1 MTPPRQDPRLRGDDT
16 VVMHAELAEYLQ
28 CIDDEDIKSGELI
41 EASYLDAQRVM
52 SPQGLEN
59 YLVGIKAM
67 CTLGKGQDLV
77 LTYVQEMPVVAKEV
91 GEDILPD
98 TIEAIMKLASL
109 TSGAV
114 ITLILA
120 NLPLAA
126 TRLGD
131 AELLRG
137 YLKLLHQLAGKAPRG
152 LRPMM
157 EALSE
162 LLSKL
167 TLGGLRRWAHWGAQ
181 AYQRDFDGL
190 AAYFALQTETSK
202 SVLQRERRG
211 TLFVDNHRK
220 LNFYLRALWGR
231 AFFMRPTAD
240 DFENRQ
246 GSKPFI
252 DNYLVHLPDAFDA
265 VGDIAGI
272 DVYRAA
278 AAHAA
283 AHVVYTEGAIESS
296 GLSPAQCC
304 FIEIFEDARIEYL
317 AYRRFPGLR
326 RLWLGFFE
334 HAMEAAPA
342 TQNATVDT
350 MLRLGRALLGP
361 DYRDRESWLDA
372 TAAAFRDRLAQD
384 AANPNDSRR
393 FGLECFERVNRQH
406 AMPALRILQH
416 ALIAYRDDNRYL
428 WARDENGF
436 AGMDSEAVPWRE
448 PSLRKRVSLMEMV
461 NEIDSELEDG
471 SPQEIWVLPTELF
484 PYEDHGISYNEAEG
498 VEPLSE
504 PFHYDEWDYQV
515 QLARPEWTTVIEHRQ
530 HKADPEVMDRI
541 LEKHKPIASRIKHLI
556 DALQPQGVVRK
567 RGFEDGDE
575 LDIDAAVRAVI
586 DIRRGIMPDPRV
598 NIRITRHQRDLSMIL
613 LLDLSAST
621 NDRIGSLSEQ
631 DEGYLEQPSILDLTR
646 EASGLLSWA
655 VDSIG
660 DNYAVHGF
668 ASDGRHDVQY
678 YRFKDFDESYGDDSK
693 ARLAGMQGGLSTR
706 MGAALRHAGYH
717 LGQQS
722 SRKRLILLIT
732 DGEPADIDERDPQY
746 LRQDTRH
753 AVEELAANGIHSY
766 CLTLDPQAD
775 SYVSRIFGVNNY
787 SIVDHIER
795 LPERLPKVF
804 SALTS

>member
-1 MTPPRQDPRLRGDDT
+1 
-16 VVMHAELAEYLQ
+16 MHPELAEYLL
-28 CIDDEDIKSGELI
+28 CIDLEDLGKLEVI

-77 LTYVQEMPVVAKEV
+77 LTYVQEMPVVAKEL
-91 GEDILPD
+91 GEDVVPD
-98 TIEAIMKLASL
+98 AIEAIMKMSSL

-114 ITLILA
+114 VILILA

-137 YLKLLHQLAGKAPRG
+137 YLNLLHQLAGKAPRG

-157 EALSE
+157 ETLSE

-167 TLGGLRRWAHWGAQ
+167 TLGGLRRWAMWGAQ
-181 AYQRDFDGL
+181 AYQRDFDGQ
-190 AAYFALQTETSK
+190 AAYFALKTETAK

-211 TLFVDNHRK
+211 SLFVDNQRK

-240 DFENRQ
+240 DYENRQ

-252 DNYLVHLPDAFDA
+252 EDYLVHLPDAFDA
-265 VGDIAGI
+265 CGEISGI

-283 AHVVYTEGAIESS
+283 AHIVYTGQAIDAN

-304 FIEIFEDARIEYL
+304 FIEIFEDARVEYI
-317 AYRRFPGLR
+317 AYQRFPGLR

-334 HAMEAAPA
+334 HGLTTEHALQHEVVAL
-342 TQNATVDT
+342 
-350 MLRLGRALLGP
+350 MLRLGRALLDP
-361 DYRDRESWLDA
+361 EYRDQQAWIEQ
-372 TAAAFRDRLAQD
+372 TAAAFRDQLELDGAD
-384 AANPNDSRR
+384 PTLSLR
-393 FGLECFERVNRQH
+393 FGLEVFERLSAQCGI
-406 AMPALRILQH
+406 PALRILQQTP
-416 ALIAYRDDNRYL
+416 IVYRDDNRYL
-428 WARDENGF
+428 WHFDESAFSANEF
-436 AGMDSEAVPWRE
+436 EQLPWRQ
-448 PSLRKRVSLMEMV
+448 PTLRKRVSLMEMV
-461 NEIDSELEDG
+461 NEIDSEMEDG
-471 SPQEIWVLPTELF
+471 SPQEVWVLPTELF
-484 PYEDHGISYNEAEG
+484 PYEDLGVSYNQSEG
-498 VEPLSE
+498 VEPMSE

-515 QLARPEWTTVIEHRQ
+515 QLARPEWTTVIERHQ
-530 HKADPEVMDRI
+530 PKADPEVMDRI

-556 DALQPQGVVRK
+556 DALQPHGIVRK

-575 LDIDAAVRAVI
+575 LDIDAAVRAMI

-598 NIRITRHQRDLSMIL
+598 NIRITRHLRDLSMIL
-613 LLDLSAST
+613 LMDLSAST
-621 NDRIGSLSEQ
+621 NDRIGELSEL

-646 EASGLLSWA
+646 EATGLLSWA

-678 YRFKDFDESYGDDSK
+678 YRFKDFDESYSDDSK
-693 ARLAGMQGGLSTR
+693 ARLAGMTGGLSTR
-706 MGAALRHAGYH
+706 MGAALRHAGHH
-717 LGQQS
+717 LDQQS
-722 SRKRLILLIT
+722 SRKRLVLLLT

-753 AVEELAANGIHSY
+753 AVEELAIRGIHSY
-766 CLTLDPQAD
+766 CLTLDANAD
-775 SYVSRIFGVNNY
+775 SYVSRIFGANNY
-787 SIVDHIER
+787 SIVDNIER
-795 LPERLPKVF
+795 LPERLPRVF

>member
-1 MTPPRQDPRLRGDDT
+1 
-16 VVMHAELAEYLQ
+16 MHAELAEYLQ
-28 CIDDEDIKSGELI
+28 CIDVEDIKSGELI

-59 YLVGIKAM
+59 YLVGIRAM

-77 LTYVQEMPVVAKEV
+77 LTYVQEIPVVAREL
-91 GEDILPD
+91 GEDIVPD
-98 TIEAIMKLASL
+98 TIEAIMKMSSL

-137 YLKLLHQLAGKAPRG
+137 YLHLLHQLAGKAPRG

-157 EALSE
+157 ESLGE

-167 TLGGLRRWAHWGAQ
+167 TLGGLRRWAMWGAQ
-181 AYQRDFDGL
+181 AYQRDFDGQ
-190 AAYFALQTETSK
+190 ATYFALQTETAK

-220 LNFYLRALWGR
+220 LNYYLRALWGR

-240 DFENRQ
+240 DFESRQ

-252 DNYLVHLPDAFDA
+252 EDYLVHLPDAFDA
-265 VGDIAGI
+265 VDGVAGI

-278 AAHAA
+278 AAHAS
-283 AHVVYTEGAIESS
+283 AHIVYTEQAIEAT
-296 GLSPAQCC
+296 GLTPVQRC
-304 FIEIFEDARIEYL
+304 FVEIFEDARVEFLSYQ
-317 AYRRFPGLR
+317 RFPGLR
-326 RLWLGFFE
+326 RLWLRFFE
-334 HAMEAAPA
+334 HALGKEQAA
-342 TQNATVDT
+342 QHEVVES
-350 MLRLGRALLGP
+350 MLRIGRALLDP
-361 DYRDRESWLDA
+361 EYQDQESWIDR
-372 TAAAFRDRLAQD
+372 TAAAFHAKLHID
-384 AANPNDSRR
+384 AADPALSRQ
-393 FGLECFERVNRQH
+393 FGLEFLERVSQQFKI
-406 AMPALRILQH
+406 PALRILQD
-416 ALIAYRDDNRYL
+416 IPITYRDDNRYQ
-428 WARDENGF
+428 WAFEENGF
-436 AGMDSEAVPWRE
+436 SANEFEQLPWRQ
-448 PSLRKRVSLMEMV
+448 PTLRKRVSLMEMV
-461 NEIDSELEDG
+461 NEIDSEMEDG
-471 SPQEIWVLPTELF
+471 SPQEVWVLPTELF
-484 PYEDHGISYNEAEG
+484 PYEDLGVSYNQSEG
-498 VEPLSE
+498 VEPMSE
-504 PFHYDEWDYQV
+504 PFLYDEWDYQV
-515 QLARPEWTTVIEHRQ
+515 QLARPEWTTVIERRQ
-530 HKADPEVMDRI
+530 PKADPEVMDQI

-556 DALQPQGVVRK
+556 DALQPQGIVRK

-575 LDIDAAVRAVI
+575 LDIDAAVRAMI
-586 DIRRGIMPDPRV
+586 DIRRGVMPDPRI
-598 NIRITRHQRDLSMIL
+598 NIRVTRHLRDLSMIL
-613 LLDLSAST
+613 LMDLSAST
-621 NDRIGSLSEQ
+621 NDRIGALNEQ

-660 DNYAVHGF
+660 DSYAVHGF

-678 YRFKDFDESYGDDSK
+678 YRFKDFDESYSDDSK
-693 ARLAGMQGGLSTR
+693 ARLAGMTGGLSTR

-722 SRKRLILLIT
+722 SRKRLILLLT

-753 AVEELAANGIHSY
+753 AVEELAAKGIHTY
-766 CLTLDPQAD
+766 CLTLDPDAD
-775 SYVSRIFGVNNY
+775 SYVSRIFGANNY
-787 SIVDHIER
+787 SIVDNIER
-795 LPERLPKVF
+795 LPERLPRVF

>member
-1 MTPPRQDPRLRGDDT
+1 
-16 VVMHAELAEYLQ
+16 MHPELAEYLQ
-28 CIDDEDIKSGELI
+28 CIDLEDIKSGELI

-52 SPQGLEN
+52 SAQGLEN

-77 LTYVQEMPVVAKEV
+77 LTYVQEMPVVVKEV
-91 GEDILPD
+91 GEDIVPD
-98 TIEAIMKLASL
+98 VIEAIMKMASL

-126 TRLGD
+126 TRFGD

-137 YLKLLHQLAGKAPRG
+137 YLKLLHQLAGKTPRG

-157 EALSE
+157 ESLGE
-162 LLSKL
+162 LLSRL
-167 TLGGLRRWAHWGAQ
+167 TLGGLRRWAMWGAQ
-181 AYQRDFDGL
+181 AYQRDFDGQI
-190 AAYFALQTETSK
+190 AYFGLQTETSK

-252 DNYLVHLPDAFDA
+252 EDYLVHLPDAFDTYDG
-265 VGDIAGI
+265 VTGI

-283 AHVVYTEGAIESS
+283 AHIVYTERAIESS
-296 GLSPAQCC
+296 DLSPTQRC
-304 FIEIFEDARIEYL
+304 FVEIFEDARIEYL
-317 AYRRFPGLR
+317 AYQRFPGLR
-326 RLWLGFFE
+326 RLWLRFFE
-334 HAMEAAPA
+334 HALSADQASPQE
-342 TQNATVDT
+342 VVGL
-350 MLRLGRALLGP
+350 MLRLGRALLDPG
-361 DYRDRESWLDA
+361 YRDQESWIGEV
-372 TAAAFRDRLAQD
+372 AAAYSEKLDHGEAS
-384 AANPNDSRR
+384 PECSRR
-393 FGLECFERVNRQH
+393 FGLDCFERVSQQL
-406 AMPALRILQH
+406 AIPALRILQDNP
-416 ALIAYRDDNRYL
+416 IAYRDDNRYL
-428 WARDENGF
+428 WAFDEKGF
-436 AGMDSEAVPWRE
+436 SSNEFEQLPWRQ
-448 PSLRKRVSLMEMV
+448 PTVRKRVSLMELV
-461 NEIDSELEDG
+461 NEIDSEMEDG
-471 SPQEIWVLPTELF
+471 SPQEVWVLPTELF
-484 PYEDHGISYNEAEG
+484 PYEDMGISYNQSEG
-498 VEPLSE
+498 VEPMSE
-504 PFHYDEWDYQV
+504 PYHYDEWDYQV
-515 QLARPEWTTVIEHRQ
+515 QLARPEWTTVIERRQ
-530 HKADPEVMDRI
+530 QKSDPAVMDQI

-556 DALQPQGVVRK
+556 DALQPQGIVRK

-575 LDIDAAVRAVI
+575 LDIDAAVRAMT

-598 NIRITRHQRDLSMIL
+598 NIRITRHLRDLSMIL
-613 LLDLSAST
+613 LMDLSAST
-621 NDRIGSLSEQ
+621 NDRIGTLSEQ

-646 EASGLLSWA
+646 EATGLLSWA
-655 VDSIG
+655 VDAIG

-678 YRFKDFDESYGDDSK
+678 YRFKDFDESYDEVSK

-706 MGAALRHAGYH
+706 MGAALRHSGWH
-717 LGQQS
+717 LAQQE
-722 SRKRLILLIT
+722 SRKRLVLLIT

-746 LRQDTRH
+746 LRQDARH
-753 AVEELAANGIHSY
+753 AVDELATQGIHTY

-775 SYVSRIFGVNNY
+775 DYVARIFGPNNY
-787 SIVDHIER
+787 SIVDNIER
-795 LPERLPKVF
+795 LPERLPRVF
-804 SALTS
+804 SALTG